1 MLPGVTDLAKTLGA
15 TLLLVQ
21 VVEILPSMYTA
32 YPSAAY
38 NLDAQ
43 VQAAEEY
50 LEGVARTLRD
60 AGLTAEIYAPI
71 GYAPGTIAT
80 AAAERDIDLIAMAT
94 HGRGGAS
101 PGSCSAAWRRARFSG
116 PQHRPCCYTPTGHL
130 HALAPAAEEVTV
142 ESVPSRLGRR

>member
-1 MLPGVTDLAKTLGA
+1 
-15 TLLLVQ
+15 
-21 VVEILPSMYTA
+21 MYTA

-43 VQAAEEY
+43 VLAAEEY

-94 HGRGGAS
+94 HGRGGFARLVL
-101 PGSCSAAWRRARFSG
+101 GSVATGTLQRAHTG
-116 PQHRPCCYTPTGHL
+116 LLLHTPTGT
-130 HALAPAAEEVTV
+130 PWAACA
-142 ESVPSRLGRR
+142 GRRGGDG